1 VTPKELRDLADVLR
15 TAAATVALGED
26 AADRDEPLCPP
37 TRGQCWQAASALR
50 ALAGRI
56 EAPVADLR
64 ETQPCAAAIARLEA
78 AVASMEHPACAA
90 CGLGESLRRES
101 NAKIEA
107 ESQRSDLAAKLDA
120 AHAALERETA
130 LLRKAEVERDAL
142 KEKRE
147 GMIDIM
153 QRADQKAN
161 VERDALRRG
170 EARYRRALEWLVDG
184 VDGTEG
190 ACIMPVHLH
199 VDCGNKRC
207 AKCMWDA
214 ALAAADE
221 EGKRDGRS

>member
-1 VTPKELRDLADVLR
+1 MTPKELRDLADVLR

-161 VERDALRRG
+161 VLEVERDAFRRG
-170 EARYRRALEWLVDG
+170 EARYRRALEWLAAAVAEMDPCADSHG
-184 VDGTEG
+184 DCPGECRQHWIGT
-190 ACIMPVHLH
+190 
-199 VDCGNKRC
+199 
-207 AKCMWDA
+207 